1 MTPSRYTPED
11 RKCAGCGRRLYALM
25 LVAMET
31 TPPVTLVAAVHRMSC
46 TAALIPAVEAHDG
59 ESYALGVITT
69 NLERN

>member
-1 MTPSRYTPED
+1 
-11 RKCAGCGRRLYALM
+11 M

>member
-1 MTPSRYTPED
+1 MMTPRFTPED
-11 RKCAGCGRRLYALM
+11 RLCTGCGRPLYAPM

-46 TAALIPAVEAHDG
+46 AAALIPAVEAHDG

-69 NLERN
+69 NPKRN